1 MEPLWSPVVATSGK
15 RWQMPGPG
23 KPQKQAKSVAIGC
36 HRLRS
41 TFHGKEGVDGSSP
54 SEGSA
59 KAPHAGFFF
68 SDRFADYGTW
78 GRYGALYGAFR
89 SRTPLSTSSRP
100 GGNPLAPFR
109 RGRLHP
115 ERDTL
120 RRDKARA
127 ARAALPPTTS
137 SSVSAARPS

>member
-78 GRYGALYGAFR
+78 GRYGALTCSETAAHAR
-89 SRTPLSTSSRP
+89 LWRMRALSTQWLHLLHGVRASPAR
-100 GGNPLAPFR
+100 GAPS
-109 RGRLHP
+109 L
-115 ERDTL
+115 T
-120 RRDKARA
+120 
-127 ARAALPPTTS
+127 
-137 SSVSAARPS
+137 